1 MELTPEVQRELD
13 AVRAGHAFAPLDS
26 RVFEVVGPDAR
37 KWLNDLVTAGIGPLE
52 PGDSAESLL
61 LDATGRIKCHFVA
74 GCIGDESFV
83 LVQQADQP
91 ESVGKLLSRYVLS
104 SRVTLTDVSGHRSV
118 LRLAGGTEEPAGTWM
133 VGDSVS
139 PIAVH
144 TATAAEVADFYG
156 DDFAEASDGFEAA
169 RISDGIPKLPNDFAE
184 TSLPAEA
191 GWDDLMVDAQKGCFL
206 GQESVAKI
214 RNRGRPPFLVVG
226 LRASGA
232 VEVGEP
238 VLLEGSETGVVTSA
252 LSGTQGSAVIARVR
266 WFDGDTP
273 DLRTSS
279 GAALSRPA

>member
-13 AVRAGHAFAPLDS
+13 AVRAGQAFAPLDS

-37 KWLNDLVTAGIGPLE
+37 KWLNDLVTAGVGPLE
-52 PGDSAESLL
+52 PGESAESLL
-61 LDATGRIKCHFVA
+61 LDATGRIKCHFVV
-74 GCIGDESFV
+74 GCIGDESFI
-83 LVQQADQP
+83 LVQQAEQP
-91 ESVGKLLSRYVLS
+91 ESVGRLLSRYVLT
-104 SRVTLTDVSGHRSV
+104 SRVALTDVSGHRSV
-118 LRLAGGTEEPAGTWM
+118 VRLTGGSGGPAGTWM

-144 TATAAEVADFYG
+144 TA
-156 DDFAEASDGFEAA
+156 SDGFEASRVA
-169 RISDGIPKLPNDFAE
+169 DGIPKLPNDFAE
-184 TSLPAEA
+184 TSVPAEA
-191 GWDDLMVDAQKGCFL
+191 GWDDTMVDAQKGCFL

-226 LRASGA
+226 LRANVP

-252 LSGTQGSAVIARVR
+252 LSGAQGSALIARVR

-273 DLRTSS
+273 DLRASS
-279 GAALSRPA
+279 GAALTRPA